1 MEFQGPSGERF
12 QLDKT
17 KVGLTKREQ
26 RMKRIWKTYNFFPKN
41 FDKIKE
47 QDRIVALGVGIRKIF
62 VEEGDTTF
70 ES

>member
-1 MEFQGPSGERF
+1 
-12 QLDKT
+12 
-17 KVGLTKREQ
+17 
-26 RMKRIWKTYNFFPKN
+26 MKRNWKTYNFFPRN